1 MRYALI
7 LAVLIAM
14 WPASAPA
21 AQLLEGVVVSVSPST
36 ARFVLLTGETMRPVT
51 VQVPGGRLPPP
62 VVEGRRLRVR
72 GRFTEAGTFR
82 ADGVSPAPQAEPD
95 RDPTGVRSRL
105 QQRRNP
111 F

>member
-1 MRYALI
+1 VRYALI
-7 LAVLIAM
+7 LAVFIAV

-21 AQLLEGVVVSVSPST
+21 AQLLEGVVASVSPST
-36 ARFVLLTGETMRPVT
+36 SRFVLLAGETLRPVT
-51 VQVPGGRLPPP
+51 VQMPGARLPPL

-82 ADGVSPAPQAEPD
+82 ADGVSSAPDAGPD